1 MRMRFATWALVMFS
15 GSIGAGLVSAQTAA
29 ATTPRPQPATITDG
43 WGKKVQRPQRG
54 PGSGPAPKHDIAGI
68 WEPET
73 TGFSPYGAINMPSD
87 GKPEHAMPFTK
98 AGEEAFKKNKPG
110 FGTTEVAAALT
121 NDPVNQCDPQGMPRQ
136 DLYELRTTEI
146 LQNEKQ
152 VVLLYTYDQMFRV
165 IWNDGRPNPTNP
177 EPRWLG
183 YSTGKWADDT
193 TFVATTN
200 GLDDRTWIDNA
211 GRPHSDDMVVE
222 ERFHR
227 VDNET
232 MEQIG
237 RAHV

>member
-1 MRMRFATWALVMFS
+1 MLFRS
-15 GSIGAGLVSAQTAA
+15 
-29 ATTPRPQPATITDG
+29 
-43 WGKKVQRPQRG
+43 
-54 PGSGPAPKHDIAGI
+54 PKHDIAGI

-232 MEQIG
+232 MELTVTLTDPKYYTKPWVAADKVRFKLMPSDFHIG
-237 RAHV
+237 EMIARRRKFHATTVW